1 MASTSASLLDRL
13 RKAPADSPDWSKL
26 NDIYLPLIKSWLARI
41 SGTRGECDDLAQ
53 EVLVV
58 LVRELRTFQ
67 LRGKGSFRA
76 WLRQITV
83 NQTRALLS
91 RSGANGPLAGLGKD
105 EDDFLSQ
112 LEDPNSELAKEWDR
126 EHDRHVSQKLLELVK
141 NDFEPTTWDAFRRFA
156 LDGIPAKMVA
166 EELGI
171 SKNSVLLSKSRIL
184 KRLRRE
190 AGDFLT

>member
-1 MASTSASLLDRL
+1 MTSTSASLLDRL
-13 RKAPADSPDWSKL
+13 RKAPANSPDWSKL

-41 SGTRGECDDLAQ
+41 SGTRDESDDLAQ

-58 LVRELRTFQ
+58 LVRELRTFEP
-67 LRGKGSFRA
+67 RGKGSFRA

-83 NQTRALLS
+83 NKTRAYFKS
-91 RSGANGPLAGLGKD
+91 RRNRPLAGLGKD

-141 NDFEPTTWDAFRRFA
+141 IDFEPTTWAAFCLFA
-156 LDGIPAKMVA
+156 LDGMPAKMVA

-171 SKNSVLLSKSRIL
+171 SENAVLLSKSRIL

-190 AGDFLT
+190 AGDFLA

>member
-41 SGTRGECDDLAQ
+41 SGTRDESDDLAQ

-58 LVRELRTFQ
+58 LVRELRTFEP
-67 LRGKGSFRA
+67 RGKGSFRA

-83 NQTRALLS
+83 NKTRAYFKS
-91 RSGANGPLAGLGKD
+91 RRNRPVAGIGNE

-112 LEDPNSELAKEWDR
+112 LEDPKSELAKEWDR

-141 NDFEPTTWDAFRRFA
+141 NDFEPTTWDAFRLFA
-156 LDGIPAKMVA
+156 LDGMPAKMVA
-166 EELGI
+166 KELEI
-171 SKNSVLLSKSRIL
+171 SENAVLLSKSRVL
-184 KRLRRE
+184 KKLRRE
-190 AGDFLT
+190 AGGFLT

>member
-1 MASTSASLLDRL
+1 MASTSASLLDL
-13 RKAPADSPDWSKL
+13 LKKAPADSPDWSKL

-41 SGTRGECDDLAQ
+41 SGTRGESDDLAQ

-67 LRGKGSFRA
+67 PRGKGSFRA

-83 NQTRALLS
+83 NKTRAYFKS
-91 RSGANGPLAGLGKD
+91 RRNRPMAGLGKD

-112 LEDPNSELAKEWDR
+112 LEDPNSELAREWDR

-156 LDGIPAKMVA
+156 LDGVPASKVA
-166 EELGI
+166 AEMGI
-171 SKNSVLLSKSRIL
+171 SENSVLLSKSRVL

-190 AGDFLT
+190 AGGFLT

>member
-1 MASTSASLLDRL
+1 MTSTSASLLDRL
-13 RKAPADSPDWSKL
+13 RKAPANSPDWSKL
-26 NDIYLPLIKSWLARI
+26 NNIYLPLIKSWLARI
-41 SGTRGECDDLAQ
+41 SGIRGECDDLAQ
-53 EVLVV
+53 DVLVI
-58 LVRELRTFQ
+58 LVRELRNFEP
-67 LRGKGSFRA
+67 RGKGSFRA

-83 NQTRALLS
+83 NKTRAYFKT
-91 RSGANGPLAGLGKD
+91 RRNRPLAGLGTG

-141 NDFEPTTWDAFRRFA
+141 NDFEPTTWEAFRLFA
-156 LDGIPAKMVA
+156 LDGMPAKMVA
-166 EELGI
+166 EELEI
-171 SKNSVLLSKSRIL
+171 SENAVLLSKSRIL

>member
-13 RKAPADSPDWSKL
+13 RKARANSPDWSKL
-26 NDIYLPLIKSWLARI
+26 NDIYLPLIKCWLARI
-41 SGTRGECDDLAQ
+41 SGTREESDDLAQ

-58 LVRELRTFQ
+58 LVRELRTFEP
-67 LRGKGSFRA
+67 RGKGSFRA

-83 NQTRALLS
+83 NKARAFFKS
-91 RSGANGPLAGLGKD
+91 RRNRPLAGLGRD
-105 EDDFLSQ
+105 EDDFLSK
-112 LEDPNSELAKEWDR
+112 LEDPNSDLVREWDR

-156 LDGIPAKMVA
+156 LDAMPASQVA
-166 EELGI
+166 AELGI
-171 SKNSVLLSKSRIL
+171 SENAVLLSKSRVL